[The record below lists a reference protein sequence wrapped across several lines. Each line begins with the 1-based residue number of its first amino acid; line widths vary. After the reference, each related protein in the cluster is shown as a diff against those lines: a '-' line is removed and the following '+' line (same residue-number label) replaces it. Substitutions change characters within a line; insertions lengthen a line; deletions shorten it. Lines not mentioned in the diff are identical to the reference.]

1 MADTVA
7 ITAGS
12 GTSIATD
19 DIGSVHYQR
28 VKLSLGADGTAVDAV
43 AGAGAVGTGVI
54 RATLASDDPAVT
66 SLQLLDNA
74 ISGSE
79 MQVDVVTITAGETHV
94 GEVSTPFDTVSV
106 TPTISATPAYTSGDA
121 VGGKQTIAAAC
132 RVSGGD
138 ALLQSLTIIDK
149 ANQKQPLTL
158 LFFDSDPSAATITD
172 NAAFVFSTDIS
183 KLIGKVNVLAADY
196 ETVDSIGIAVLANLG
211 LQLKASGSSSLYVA
225 VVTTGTPDFAS
236 TSDLIFRYSFAQG

>member
-1 MADTVA
+1 MADNPNYPPT
-7 ITAGS
+7 GLP
-12 GTSIATD
+12 IAAD
-19 DIGSVHYQR
+19 DIGGNLHQR

-43 AGAGAVGTGVI
+43 GGTGVDSTGVQ
-54 RATLASDDPAVT
+54 RVSLATNIPLP
-66 SLQLLDNA
+66 
-74 ISGSE
+74 
-79 MQVDVVTITAGETHV
+79 AGETHV